1 MLESAQEVFVYLQG
15 GIIVSLILAFVAGF
29 ASDKTVAYERRSGV
43 LFFLTIG
50 LLGLFLGEFVLVY
63 SRLDKYLEGIAE
75 FRVLFDLIAAYLGS
89 FFIAAIIHFIKP
101 T

>member
-1 MLESAQEVFVYLQG
+1 LLESAQEVFVYLQG

-29 ASDKTVAYERRSGV
+29 AADKTVAYERRSGV